1 MITFLITKDNSEKTF
16 ECSLE
21 DSILSL
27 KQRIIQDFELTCDY
41 IDIDFQLERP
51 IRSLGKFNLES
62 GILPRPLD
70 NYTFDRYGLDDKTV
84 NATFHEVE
92 DYDHKKYTTKFKH
105 VKTMKSQG
113 ERGSYELNKDKDKV
127 NGFNINSEED
137 FPSLGSGR
145 GRGKVS
151 V

>member
-1 MITFLITKDNSEKTF
+1 MITFLITKDNNKKTI

-27 KQRIIQDFELTCDY
+27 NEKIIKEYSLTCEY
-41 IDIDFQLERP
+41 IDIDFTLERP

-70 NYTFDRYGLDDKTV
+70 TYKFDRYGLDGKEV
-84 NATFHEVE
+84 SATFHEVN

-105 VKTMKSQG
+105 INVLKSQ
-113 ERGSYELNKDKDKV
+113 EEKSYELKKDVDIHY
-127 NGFNINSEED
+127 NLTSEED
-137 FPSLGSGR
+137 FPSLC
-145 GRGKVS
+145 
-151 V
+151 

>member
-1 MITFLITKDNSEKTF
+1 MITFLVNKDNSEKTF

-27 KQRIIQDFELTCDY
+27 KQRIIKEFELTCEY

-70 NYTFDRYGLDDKTV
+70 NYTFDRYGLDGKEV
-84 NATFHEVE
+84 KATFHVVE

-105 VKTMKSQG
+105 VRSIEKKVP
-113 ERGSYELNKDKDKV
+113 YELRKRV
-127 NGFNINSEED
+127 IHWLEHYEYI
-137 FPSLGSGR
+137 
-145 GRGKVS
+145 
-151 V
+151 

>member
-1 MITFLITKDNSEKTF
+1 MITFLVNKDDTEKTF

-27 KQRIIQDFELTCDY
+27 KNKIIQDFDLSCDY

-70 NYTFDRYGLDDKTV
+70 NYTFDRYGLDGKSV
-84 NATFHEVE
+84 NATFHIVE
-92 DYDHKKYTTKFKH
+92 DYDHKKYSKKFSKKYNH
-105 VKTMKSQG
+105 INVLKTREEMKID
-113 ERGSYELNKDKDKV
+113 ENFEKSYELNKEK
-127 NGFNINSEED
+127 NINFNLNSETD
-137 FPSLGSGR
+137 FPSL
-145 GRGKVS
+145 K
-151 V
+151 